1 MTAGTEGVLPDTGVD
16 EAASFAALRSAGIA
30 ALQDLCGEVWTDYNL
45 HDPGVTVL
53 EQLAYG
59 LTDLAY
65 RTGFDMA
72 DYLTGPDG
80 TIDYAGLALYPP
92 EEILPPAPLTIE
104 DYRRLLYGAIPELA
118 DVWIRAG
125 NGGLLEV
132 DVLAEH
138 EDPAAALARE
148 ATDAAALTRRVRQV
162 YASHRALGADLA
174 RVRVL
179 RPRACYLRGEID
191 TWGDRS
197 QAEVLAQIL
206 FDCGRYLSSGLSA
219 QRLRDVIALDWSPE
233 QVYDG
238 PAAHHGHIGV
248 RPGGDD
254 VAPVTVS
261 ELIGVIQKIDGVR
274 RIRTLSLVDAELRP
288 LAGIARDRADGTA
301 AVLPFPAGEA
311 QIELLRLQPEQGIE
325 YGVSE
330 QMIPPAQSWRSA
342 NRLLYEQARL
352 ELAKLRF
359 EQRAF
364 RAGDSGARTRYAL
377 PAGRRRELH
386 AYYSVQHEFP
396 AVYGIGKYGLP
407 ESASAERKAQA
418 RQLQGYLYPME
429 QLMAN
434 YLQNLQDF
442 RRLFGLGHED
452 ARSYGTQ
459 YLAGEAA
466 PGVEA
471 LYREPSQA
479 TRARLARVLARQ
491 DEHIERKGRV
501 YDYLLAIYGQTFPQA
516 ALRRFNHYHPYDTE
530 SWLLEAK
537 RRLLEELVLLSAG
550 RGSGA
555 DYTLEP
561 GAAGAV
567 APLAR
572 RAAILLG
579 FDAGAGRRSLR
590 PAHGGVRLRLD
601 EEEDAVQDA
610 APQAAPDDWLP
621 VPPPAGRTVAA
632 HAALPGGLDHLERLD
647 EALFRDGAL
656 LANYR
661 LARSGG
667 AYRLHVQ
674 AGGRWRLL
682 GSHARRDAAVA
693 AAHAAVAHLVR
704 LNRRCEGMHI
714 VEHVLLRPGLRR
726 EDDGRHL
733 REDGPP
739 NHGPANHGPGNPDFY
754 AAHVSVVLPRWTL
767 RCADR
772 GFRNLVEE
780 TVREHCPAHIQPGF
794 LWLGPTDMAEFEAL
808 HDAWR
813 DALRSWHAGL
823 DVARAELGQDLHDTA
838 GALVRF
844 LRTHRKDPA

>member
-1 MTAGTEGVLPDTGVD
+1 MKAGPEGGLLAADLAGVD
-16 EAASFAALRSAGIA
+16 EAASFEALRSAGIA
-30 ALQDLCGEVWTDYNL
+30 ALQELCGEVWTDYNL

-80 TIDYAGLALYPP
+80 AIDYAGLALYPP
-92 EEILPPAPLTIE
+92 EEILPCAPLTID
-104 DYRRLLYGAIPELA
+104 DYRRLLYGEIPELA
-118 DVWIRAG
+118 DVWIRAEG
-125 NGGLLEV
+125 GGLLAI

-138 EDPAAALARE
+138 DGSAAAPAGESVDAAALAR
-148 ATDAAALTRRVRQV
+148 RVRAV
-162 YASHRALGADLA
+162 YAGSRALGADLA

-179 RPRACYLRGEID
+179 TPRACYLRGEID

-233 QVYDG
+233 RVYDG
-238 PAAHHGHIGV
+238 PATRHGHVSARSGS
-248 RPGGDD
+248 DD
-254 VAPVTVS
+254 DAAVTVS

-274 RIRTLSLVDAELRP
+274 RIRTLSIVDADLRP
-288 LAGIARDRADGTA
+288 LPAIPRDRADGSCG
-301 AVLPFPAGEA
+301 VLPFPVGEA
-311 QIELLRLQPEQGIE
+311 LVELLRVQPEQGIE

-330 QMIPPAQSWRSA
+330 QTIPPAPAWRSA
-342 NRLLYEQARL
+342 NRLLYEEARL

-364 RAGDSGARTRYAL
+364 RADDSGARTRYAL
-377 PAGRRRELH
+377 PVGSRRELH

-396 AVYGIGKYGLP
+396 AVYGIGHYGLP

-442 RRLFGLGHED
+442 PRLFALGHED
-452 ARSYGTQ
+452 ARSYGSQ
-459 YLAGEAA
+459 YLAGQAA

-471 LYREPSQA
+471 LYREPPEA
-479 TRARLARVLARQ
+479 TRARLGRVLARQ
-491 DEHIERKGRV
+491 DEHVERKGRV
-501 YDYLLAIYGQTFPQA
+501 YDYLLALHGETFPQT
-516 ALRRFNHYHPYDTE
+516 ALRRFNHYHPHDTE
-530 SWLLEAK
+530 IWLLDAK
-537 RRLLEELVLLSAG
+537 RRLLEELVLLGAR
-550 RGSGA
+550 RGCGA
-555 DYTLEP
+555 DYTL
-561 GAAGAV
+561 GLDAAGAV

-579 FDAGAGRRSLR
+579 FDGGADRRSLC
-590 PAHGGVRLRLD
+590 PAHDGARLVLD
-601 EEEDAVQDA
+601 EEDASARGATAPA
-610 APQAAPDDWLP
+610 APHEWLPLPPAPGRGAAPTGGWL
-621 VPPPAGRTVAA
+621 ARRG
-632 HAALPGGLDHLERLD
+632 RLD

-667 AYRLHVQ
+667 VYQLHVQ
-674 AGGRWRLL
+674 AGARWRLL
-682 GSHARRDAAVA
+682 GSHARRDVAVA
-693 AAHAAVAHLVR
+693 AAHAAVAELAD

-714 VEHVLLRPGLRR
+714 VEHVLLRPGLAR
-726 EDDGRHL
+726 EGDGRHEPGEGL
-733 REDGPP
+733 
-739 NHGPANHGPGNPDFY
+739 GNPGFY
-754 AAHVSVVLPRWTL
+754 AAHISVVLPRWTL

-794 LWLGPTDMAEFEAL
+794 LWLGPAHMAEFEAL
-808 HDAWR
+808 HEAWR
-813 DALRSWHAGL
+813 GALRSWHMDDAATRG
-823 DVARAELGQDLHDTA
+823 RHGRSLHDAA
-838 GALVRF
+838 GALVHF
-844 LRTHRKDPA
+844 LREHRRELA